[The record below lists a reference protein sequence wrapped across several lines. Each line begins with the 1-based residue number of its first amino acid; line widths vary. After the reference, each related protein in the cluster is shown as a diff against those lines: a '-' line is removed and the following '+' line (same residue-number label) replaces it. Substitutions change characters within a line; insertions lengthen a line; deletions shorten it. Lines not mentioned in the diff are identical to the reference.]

1 MLLWKKCLKS
11 SLVFSVLAM
20 LKKTSGIVLNSI
32 KFKET
37 SLIVKIFT
45 RELGLKSY
53 LINGVRT
60 QSKSSKMALY
70 QPLTC
75 LDMVVYDKANV
86 GLNRISEARLLH
98 NNQLISF
105 EFSRTGIA
113 LFVTEVIAK
122 SIYEN
127 YQNENLFDF
136 LENSVLELDHPK
148 AKLDLFPLAFLTE
161 LAGYLGF
168 APERA
173 QGYLD
178 ESRSQPFTPQELNE
192 ARFFL
197 EELMVKA
204 YSCDQHI
211 NLKLRRK
218 LLDHLLDFYSE
229 HLENPGVWK
238 SMTILRQVLS

>member
-1 MLLWKKCLKS
+1 
-11 SLVFSVLAM
+11 
-20 LKKTSGIVLNSI
+20 
-32 KFKET
+32 
-37 SLIVKIFT
+37 
-45 RELGLKSY
+45 
-53 LINGVRT
+53 
-60 QSKSSKMALY
+60 
-70 QPLTC
+70 
-75 LDMVVYDKANV
+75 MVVYDKANA
-86 GLNRISEARLLH
+86 GLNRISEARLSH

-105 EFSRTGIA
+105 EFSRIGIA

-127 YQNENLFDF
+127 YQNESLYDF
-136 LENSVLELDHPK
+136 LESSVHELNHPE

-178 ESRSQPFTPQELNE
+178 ESRSQPFTPQELNDV
-192 ARFFL
+192 RYFL
-197 EELMVKA
+197 EELMQKA
-204 YSCDQHI
+204 YACDLKI

-238 SMTILRQVLS
+238 SMIILRQVLS

>member
-1 MLLWKKCLKS
+1 
-11 SLVFSVLAM
+11 M

-75 LDMVVYDKANV
+75 LDMVVYDKANA
-86 GLNRISEARLLH
+86 GLNRISEARLSH

-136 LENSVLELDHPK
+136 LESSVHELNHPE
-148 AKLDLFPLAFLTE
+148 AKLDLFPLAFLIE

-168 APERA
+168 APEQA

-178 ESRSQPFTPQELNE
+178 ESRSQPFTPQELNDV
-192 ARFFL
+192 RFFL
-197 EELMVKA
+197 EELMLKA
-204 YSCDQHI
+204 YSCDQKI

>member
-1 MLLWKKCLKS
+1 
-11 SLVFSVLAM
+11 M
-20 LKKTSGIVLNSI
+20 LKKTSGIVLNVI

-75 LDMVVYDKANV
+75 LDMVVYDKTNA
-86 GLNRISEARLLH
+86 GLNRISEARLSH

-127 YQNENLFDF
+127 YQNESLFDF
-136 LENSVLELDHPK
+136 LESSVHELNHPE
-148 AKLDLFPLAFLTE
+148 AKLDLFPLAFLIE

-178 ESRSQPFTPQELNE
+178 ESRSQPFTPQELNDV
-192 ARFFL
+192 RFFL
-197 EELMVKA
+197 EDLMLKA
-204 YSCDQHI
+204 YSCDQKI